1 MVMRRISGV
10 LREFRRVCPRLFCG
24 GLCMSFIRRAYL
36 HTTSSVL
43 VHRATVSVGLATM
56 RVLPAFPSGVRGL
69 RDFERG
75 LLGVRGALSQA
86 LHAACDAHLVP
97 TLRALH
103 YRVPCAFVSAHAPR
117 LVVRVCCV
125 VLRGTHHTLPTRGFF
140 FTDAGSGSGGGGGIG
155 QEGAGVRRSGRK
167 RVARV
172 REEDAR
178 MEELLS
184 LCVCWTEMVARSVYS

>member
-1 MVMRRISGV
+1 
-10 LREFRRVCPRLFCG
+10 
-24 GLCMSFIRRAYL
+24 
-36 HTTSSVL
+36 
-43 VHRATVSVGLATM
+43 M

-69 RDFERG
+69 RDFQRG

-140 FTDAGSGSGGGGGIG
+140 FTDVDIQLATAETALSFHHYIPNLTNTNQTRLEINPPPASPIDPVVWA
-155 QEGAGVRRSGRK
+155 QPHISPYIQVHTEAERIPVIYNQNNNRRL
-167 RVARV
+167 A
-172 REEDAR
+172 
-178 MEELLS
+178 
-184 LCVCWTEMVARSVYS
+184 